1 MWRNGKFYVSLDTEF
16 IAPNLTKTGL
26 VSLGLATESDRFY
39 AVNYDMDTSMKDL
52 NRESQAWMRQ
62 NVWPHLPG
70 WSPEEFD
77 RSHMEVMPYESIAT
91 NVEAFFDRVL
101 DEVRDDLDRVVLI
114 AHCGAQD
121 IIRLRLL
128 WNDDW
133 SILPRSIPNWGDDVK
148 RLRLAANLRTEQ
160 LPQQPEETRH
170 HALLDAVHE
179 LDVIDFCLANDPAN
193 QLEEY

>member
-1 MWRNGKFYVSLDTEF
+1 MWLDGSYYVSLDTEF

-26 VSLGLATESDRFY
+26 VSLGLATGDDRFY
-39 AVNYDMDTSMKDL
+39 AVNRDMDTTMEGL
-52 NRESQAWMRQ
+52 NRESQQWMRK

-77 RSHMEVMPYESIAT
+77 RSHMEVMAYEEIAV
-91 NVEAFFDRVL
+91 NVEAFFDRVMV
-101 DEVRDDLDRVVLI
+101 EVNDDIDKVVLF

-121 IIRLRLL
+121 LIRLRLL

-133 SILPRSIPNWGDDVK
+133 SILPRSVPNWGDDVK
-148 RLRLAANLRTEQ
+148 RMRLAVHLRSEDLPEQ
-160 LPQQPEETRH
+160 DEATRH

-179 LDVIDFCLANDPAN
+179 LSVVRFIVENDPHRGDG
-193 QLEEY
+193 LV

>member
-77 RSHMEVMPYESIAT
+77 RSHMEVMPYEDIAT

-148 RLRLAANLRTEQ
+148 RLRLAANLRPEQ

-179 LDVIDFCLANDPAN
+179 LDVINFCLDRDPMN